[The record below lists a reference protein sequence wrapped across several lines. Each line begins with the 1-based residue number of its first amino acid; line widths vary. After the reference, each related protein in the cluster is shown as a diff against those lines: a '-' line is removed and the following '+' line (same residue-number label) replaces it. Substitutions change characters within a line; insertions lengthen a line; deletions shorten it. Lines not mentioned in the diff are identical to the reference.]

1 MRHYC
6 HPPKSDEGILW
17 FANDLASVYMFLG
30 SGLDFDVY
38 KVIYLRCICLAR
50 RERGQIEEES
60 ASLELEVDK
69 FGLST
74 YAIENRID
82 QEYVEAPPDGR
93 PSHKP

>member
-1 MRHYC
+1 M
-6 HPPKSDEGILW
+6 L
-17 FANDLASVYMFLG
+17 LG

-38 KVIYLRCICLAR
+38 KAIYLRCICLAR

-82 QEYVEAPPDGR
+82 QEQVEAPPDGR